1 LLTNNVARA
10 AKYIAL
16 LALFLAA
23 VSVAA
28 GIVAARRY
36 GNAAYLSSAV
46 AAFLVWLAGAI
57 ALAIVAVSKSP
68 YQRLNAVLLAM
79 LVRMALPILAGV
91 FLAQSIST
99 LAAAGFAGL
108 VVVHYLAGL
117 ALETWMSVRLAGA
130 TTATAHLGPNGTA
143 LTR

>member
-1 LLTNNVARA
+1 M
-10 AKYIAL
+10 I
-16 LALFLAA
+16 
-23 VSVAA
+23 
-28 GIVAARRY
+28 AARRF
-36 GNAAYLSSAV
+36 GSAAYLSSAV
-46 AAFLVWLAGAI
+46 AALVVWLAGAI

-91 FLAQSIST
+91 FLARSIST

-117 ALETWMSVRLAGA
+117 ALETWMSIRLADA
-130 TTATAHLGPNGTA
+130 TTAKAHLGTNGTA

>member
-1 LLTNNVARA
+1 VARA

-28 GIVAARRY
+28 GMVAARRF

-46 AAFLVWLAGAI
+46 AAIVVWLAGAI
-57 ALAIVAVSKSP
+57 ALAVVAVSKSP
-68 YQRLNAVLLAM
+68 RQRLNAVLLAM
-79 LVRMALPILAGV
+79 LIRMALPILAGV
-91 FLAQSIST
+91 LLARSVST

-117 ALETWMSVRLAGA
+117 ALETWMSVRLAG
-130 TTATAHLGPNGTA
+130 TNSPTAHLGTNGTA